1 MTDVLMYPCKWISV
15 HPIWRLTAVKVSDWI
30 AQLSFLVIATR
41 RLSAGPEE
49 DPVYRWTH
57 NRMLEFWSFHR
68 LHTLIQ
74 AFIFALWP
82 PALEPLRRP
91 RPASMSLHTGKK
103 WYYFLLNILEE
114 AHLLLFFL
122 FFLFCF
128 VLKICFMLLVRRF
141 SLFKSMIWK
150 EMVLSPHHIS
160 CEAFECAVYRIN

>member
-122 FFLFCF
+122 FFSFLFCF
-128 VLKICFMLLVRRF
+128 KN
-141 SLFKSMIWK
+141 LFYVTCSSIFFIQIYDMKGNGIESPSHKLWSIW
-150 EMVLSPHHIS
+150 MCCL
-160 CEAFECAVYRIN
+160 